1 MSSLRDLSGKSLE
14 VELKRGLTLE
24 DFARK
29 YECTQEDFLNHLEKN
44 FCEKARKS
52 ITRNMTKN
60 AKKRKPTRTTKT
72 KKETKLTL
80 SKIHEG
86 SKSISQ
92 EDKKVNNPT
101 TENSDLQ
108 NLKERERLLISE
120 ISNKERIHERSISER
135 MKLFDELRQKKEKM
149 LELKEII
156 EQNQKEVEK
165 ISTQIAKITKRVT
178 AENETIS
185 SNKQTLEE
193 VKSCIMKLE
202 KISVFVYKNGEIEI
216 ENANI
221 PETSGWEDL
230 FDSLIHNK
238 IVENLSLK
246 QVRQLAKLLVIVERF
261 QAQKQNYELT
271 FESETEQRVFEKL

>member
-1 MSSLRDLSGKSLE
+1 MSRLRDLSGKSLE

>member
-1 MSSLRDLSGKSLE
+1 MSSLKDLSGKSLE
-14 VELKRGLTLE
+14 VELKRGLTIE

-52 ITRNMTKN
+52 ITRSMTKN

-72 KKETKLTL
+72 K
-80 SKIHEG
+80 IHEG
-86 SKSISQ
+86 SKTILQ
-92 EDKKVNNPT
+92 EDKKVNDST

-120 ISNKERIHERSISER
+120 ISKKEKIHERSISER

-156 EQNQKEVEK
+156 EQNYKEVEK
-165 ISTQIAKITKRVT
+165 ISTQIVKITERIA
-178 AENETIS
+178 AENKKMST
-185 SNKQTLEE
+185 NKQKLEE
-193 VKSCIMKLE
+193 VESCIRKLE
-202 KISVFVYKNGEIEI
+202 KIPVFVYKNGEIEI
-216 ENANI
+216 ENADI
-221 PETSGWEDL
+221 PETSGWESL

-246 QVRQLAKLLVIVERF
+246 QVRQLAKLLVIVECF
-261 QAQKQNYELT
+261 QAQEQNYELT
-271 FESETEQRVFEKL
+271 FESETEQRIFEKL

>member
-1 MSSLRDLSGKSLE
+1 
-14 VELKRGLTLE
+14 
-24 DFARK
+24 
-29 YECTQEDFLNHLEKN
+29 
-44 FCEKARKS
+44 
-52 ITRNMTKN
+52 
-60 AKKRKPTRTTKT
+60 
-72 KKETKLTL
+72 
-80 SKIHEG
+80 
-86 SKSISQ
+86 
-92 EDKKVNNPT
+92 
-101 TENSDLQ
+101 
-108 NLKERERLLISE
+108 
-120 ISNKERIHERSISER
+120 
-135 MKLFDELRQKKEKM
+135 M

-193 VKSCIMKLE
+193 VKSCIMKIE

-221 PETSGWEDL
+221 PETSGWEGL

-246 QVRQLAKLLVIVERF
+246 QVRQLAKL
-261 QAQKQNYELT
+261 
-271 FESETEQRVFEKL
+271 

>member
-14 VELKRGLTLE
+14 VELKRGLTIE

-52 ITRNMTKN
+52 ITRSMTKN

-72 KKETKLTL
+72 KKEAKLTL
-80 SKIHEG
+80 SQIHEG
-86 SKSISQ
+86 SKPILQ
-92 EDKKVNNPT
+92 EDKKVNDST

-120 ISNKERIHERSISER
+120 ISKKEKIHERSISER

-156 EQNQKEVEK
+156 EQNYKEVEK
-165 ISTQIAKITKRVT
+165 ISTQIVKITERIA
-178 AENETIS
+178 AENKTMS
-185 SNKQTLEE
+185 TNKQTLEE
-193 VKSCIMKLE
+193 VESCIRKLE
-202 KISVFVYKNGEIEI
+202 KIPVFVYKNGEIEI
-216 ENANI
+216 ENADI
-221 PETSGWEDL
+221 PETSGWESL

-246 QVRQLAKLLVIVERF
+246 QVRQLAKLLVIVECF
-261 QAQKQNYELT
+261 QAQEQNYELT

>member
-29 YECTQEDFLNHLEKN
+29 YECTQEDFLNYLEKN

-52 ITRNMTKN
+52 ITRKMTKN
-60 AKKRKPTRTTKT
+60 AKKRKPTKTTNT

-101 TENSDLQ
+101 TENSNLQ

-185 SNKQTLEE
+185 ANKQTLEE

-202 KISVFVYKNGEIEI
+202 KISVFVYKNGGIEI